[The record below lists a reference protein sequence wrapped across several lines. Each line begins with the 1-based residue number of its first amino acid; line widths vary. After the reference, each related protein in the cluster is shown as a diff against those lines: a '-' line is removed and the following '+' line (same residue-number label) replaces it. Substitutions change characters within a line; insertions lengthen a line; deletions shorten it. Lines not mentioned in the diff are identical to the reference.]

1 MDPESWRQIDQL
13 LEAALERR
21 PEERAA
27 FLAIAYAGLGSVWLT
42 CGDVG
47 FLPPR
52 EAFLK
57 ATSYQAKAIEAK

>member
-1 MDPESWRQIDQL
+1 MKSERWRQIDQL

-27 FLAIAYAGLGSVWLT
+27 FLAVAYAGLGSVWLSR
-42 CGDVG
+42 GDVG

-52 EAFLK
+52 EAFPK
-57 ATSYQAKAIEAK
+57 ATSYLAKAIEAK